1 MLNLKGGEGQFDK
14 EIWEIL
20 DQNELNRILYMGL
33 FRSFTMPVCPGNFQ
47 EEGCSL
53 QHFQDLT
60 TNFCFTENI
69 HGCIL
74 KLPHIKLNTMYFA

>member
-33 FRSFTMPVCPGNFQ
+33 FRCVADIWYPEALASVGVSIQSMTGNNLSVI
-47 EEGCSL
+47 SL
-53 QHFQDLT
+53 HSI
-60 TNFCFTENI
+60 N
-69 HGCIL
+69 
-74 KLPHIKLNTMYFA
+74 Y